1 MNIPVQGSQ
10 LPTESEDMLIGN
22 ELAMRKVELA

>member
-10 LPTESEDMLIGN
+10 LPTEGEDMLIGN